1 MLVQESQNENI
12 DINNIGNQSNNE
24 IKSGNNI
31 SIQQENKS
39 NSKVLLNEEEIE
51 LENPEKEPVIIENY
65 VFKVVKTGK
74 LGLSHKERILKLSKN
89 GIEYYCMVEKSDDTK
104 KFLDEMYKIYNPNN
118 SEEKLLANFV
128 ELAKLFDKIPEEKK
142 ILKNKFEKY
151 TINFNNDDSRSMFIV
166 NNSLNTDNNNSNNL
180 WVMDAG
186 NEQFKNFINKADLN
200 ILKSKNELK
209 EIKENTIY
217 NKRQSRINRMELK
230 LNDKKDEIIK
240 DKLSNDKMIIISE
253 FREKIKYIGIIYQGF
268 MQEYLN
274 VLCQFSK
281 KKKRNQRKTWYR

>member
-74 LGLSHKERILKLSKN
+74 LGFSHKERILKLSKN

-151 TINFNNDDSRSMFIV
+151 TINFNNDDSRNMFIV

-281 KKKRNQRKTWYR
+281 KRRESK

>member
-74 LGLSHKERILKLSKN
+74 LGFSHKERILKLSKN

-118 SEEKLLANFV
+118 SEEKLLANFIQ
-128 ELAKLFDKIPEEKK
+128 L
-142 ILKNKFEKY
+142 IL
-151 TINFNNDDSRSMFIV
+151 IM
-166 NNSLNTDNNNSNNL
+166 
-180 WVMDAG
+180 M
-186 NEQFKNFINKADLN
+186 
-200 ILKSKNELK
+200 ILEVCL
-209 EIKENTIY
+209 
-217 NKRQSRINRMELK
+217 L
-230 LNDKKDEIIK
+230 
-240 DKLSNDKMIIISE
+240 
-253 FREKIKYIGIIYQGF
+253 
-268 MQEYLN
+268 
-274 VLCQFSK
+274 
-281 KKKRNQRKTWYR
+281 

>member
-1 MLVQESQNENI
+1 
-12 DINNIGNQSNNE
+12 
-24 IKSGNNI
+24 
-31 SIQQENKS
+31 
-39 NSKVLLNEEEIE
+39 
-51 LENPEKEPVIIENY
+51 
-65 VFKVVKTGK
+65 
-74 LGLSHKERILKLSKN
+74 
-89 GIEYYCMVEKSDDTK
+89 
-104 KFLDEMYKIYNPNN
+104 
-118 SEEKLLANFV
+118 
-128 ELAKLFDKIPEEKK
+128 
-142 ILKNKFEKY
+142 
-151 TINFNNDDSRSMFIV
+151 MFIV

-253 FREKIKYIGIIYQGF
+253 FREKIKYIGIIYKCSLSILQK
-268 MQEYLN
+268 E
-274 VLCQFSK
+274 
-281 KKKRNQRKTWYR
+281 KRIQRKTWYR